1 MCAQGELL
9 VSSLFPCLLCTGLSA
24 DGIYTGLDPEA
35 IKENG
40 KAATDAFAA
49 SHEVKKKR
57 QFDL

>member
-1 MCAQGELL
+1 MCTGRITCFF
-9 VSSLFPCLLCTGLSA
+9 SFPLFLCTGLAA

-49 SHEVKKKR
+49 SHEVKNKR

>member
-1 MCAQGELL
+1 MCVQRELL
-9 VSSLFPCLLCTGLSA
+9 VSSLFPCLLCTGLAA

-49 SHEVKKKR
+49 GHKAKKKR